1 MQTHETDPLLAER
14 PHTSPLRREEGA
26 EAMASRAIEA
36 GRPGVM
42 HPGAVLHLQRAAGN
56 ASVASFLGEDQEQ
69 DRSPVKDV
77 VGSGGGT
84 PLDKDTRQFMES
96 RLGHDFGDVRVHT
109 DSKAAES
116 AKAVNAQAYTVGT
129 DIVFQSGKFAPGT
142 HEGRHMLAHELTH
155 VVQQRSGPVSGTPA
169 PGGINISDPSD
180 SFEQQ
185 AERTAT
191 HVMTAETPATSPS
204 SAASGVQRQ
213 EEEAPEE
220 EVQGSFIQRQEEEE
234 PEEEVQGSFI
244 QRQEEEEMEEEA
256 PSPS

>member
-1 MQTHETDPLLAER
+1 MRSHETDPLLAER
-14 PHTSPLRREEGA
+14 PHSSSPQRREEGA

-56 ASVASFLGEDQEQ
+56 ASVASFLGEDREE

-109 DSKAAES
+109 DAKAAES
-116 AKAVNAQAYTVGT
+116 ASAVNAQAYTVGT
-129 DIVFQSGKFAPGT
+129 DVVFQSGKYAPET
-142 HEGRHMLAHELTH
+142 HEGKHMLAHELTH
-155 VVQQRSGPVSGTPA
+155 VVQQRSGPVAGTPA

-185 AERTAT
+185 AERTAG
-191 HVMTAETPATSPS
+191 HVMSAETQAGPTASAPS
-204 SAASGVQRQ
+204 MAAVQRQ
-213 EEEAPEE
+213 D
-220 EVQGSFIQRQEEEE
+220 EEE
-234 PEEEVQGSFI
+234 PEEEVQGSFV

-256 PSPS
+256 PAPS